1 MSMNLLKIAEV
12 GVAPTIAFAV
22 VMSHDSILRLVPANS
37 QKELFKIDSD
47 DYYCFQC
54 PSDNIDTI

>member
-1 MSMNLLKIAEV
+1 MSMNLLKVAEV

-37 QKELFKIDSD
+37 
-47 DYYCFQC
+47 
-54 PSDNIDTI
+54 